1 MVLELQYM
9 YDIPLTTLHSG
20 LFIDIKHVKFTGP
33 ETKRAWC
40 ETENLK
46 FFIYFLNKD
55 FSLNISSICLEFSI
69 YINEG

>member
-1 MVLELQYM
+1 M
-9 YDIPLTTLHSG
+9 YHIPLTTLLYG

-33 ETKRAWC
+33 ETKRARC
-40 ETENLK
+40 ESENLK

-55 FSLNISSICLEFSI
+55 ISLNILSICLKFSV